1 MSGTLRPDD
10 NDFAQLLLFENI
22 DGGDGA
28 NAQNFM
34 QNLNDMLSRDQHR
47 ASIKRIKS
55 ENEETI
61 GNLSPAVKQV
71 FTKIKNQ
78 LEDQSHPLV
87 MIISS
92 FQKEFI
98 ADTLEQLTKIRGDRR
113 FTLRKRTIH
122 GPGNTESEVEEIFYG
137 D

>member
-1 MSGTLRPDD
+1 
-10 NDFAQLLLFENI
+10 
-22 DGGDGA
+22 
-28 NAQNFM
+28 
-34 QNLNDMLSRDQHR
+34 
-47 ASIKRIKS
+47 
-55 ENEETI
+55 
-61 GNLSPAVKQV
+61 
-71 FTKIKNQ
+71 
-78 LEDQSHPLV
+78 

-137 D
+137 DQWAINNERISLAQSDSKVFAKNHLSVLPSGGMT